1 MAGTAPPS
9 PPSPSRSAGP
19 AGRSGTIA
27 PMPTIRANDLEIGY
41 EQLGAGPPLVLL
53 HGAGSS
59 AQVDFAAQIPL
70 LTTAF
75 RLHLP
80 DARGHGATRWDPADG
95 FRAEWLVDDLAAFVD
110 ALELD
115 TFHLAGFSMG
125 AMIALGFAVRQP
137 ERVRTL
143 VVASITPERE
153 PRASVA
159 RRLLDPERIE
169 RDEPAWAAQVARRHD
184 RVQGRDTWRR
194 LLPAIAADVAT
205 QPLLAQAELYGI
217 TAPVLAIC
225 GDRDPMAPVDQ
236 VMRLARQVRDG
247 RLLVVPDCRHE
258 VLSERPSLVNEALG
272 SFYRSTESIAR
283 ERAERQ
289 PEVSR

>member
-1 MAGTAPPS
+1 
-9 PPSPSRSAGP
+9 
-19 AGRSGTIA
+19 
-27 PMPTIRANDLEIGY
+27 MPTIRANDLGIAY
-41 EQLGAGPPLVLL
+41 ERLGAGPPLVLL

-59 AQVDFAAQIPL
+59 ARVDFAAQIPAL
-70 LTTAF
+70 KSAF
-75 RLHLP
+75 GLVLP
-80 DARGHGATRWDPADG
+80 DARGHGATRWDPAHG
-95 FRAEWLVDDLAAFVD
+95 FRGAWLLDDLGALVD
-110 ALELD
+110 ALGLG

-125 AMIALGFAVRQP
+125 ALTALGFAVRQP

-143 VVASITPERE
+143 VVAAITVERE

-169 RDEPAWAAQVARRHD
+169 RDEPAWAAQVARRHA
-184 RVQGRDTWRR
+184 RVQGRDAWRR
-194 LLPAIAADVAT
+194 LLPAIAADVAV
-205 QPLLAQAELYGI
+205 QPLLTARDLRSV
-217 TAPVLAIC
+217 TAPTLAIC

-236 VMRLARQVRDG
+236 VVRLARQVRDG
-247 RLLVVPDCRHE
+247 RLLVVPDCGHE

-283 ERAERQ
+283 QRAERR